1 MDIQK
6 KLDQLSK
13 HELKQVIL
21 WTLRDLNAAGQNKQL
36 NTYVRGWCRMLF
48 EAVEYQ
54 VDKAI
59 KANIRGFNQAVIER
73 KAELEEE

>member
-21 WTLRDLNAAGQNKQL
+21 WTLRDLNSAGQNKQL
-36 NTYVRGWCRMLF
+36 NNYVRGWCRMLF

-59 KANIRGFNQAVIER
+59 KANTRGFNQAVIER

>member
-36 NTYVRGWCRMLF
+36 NNYVRGWCRMLF

-54 VDKAI
+54 VNKAI
-59 KANIRGFNQAVIER
+59 KANTNGFNQAVIER

>member
-21 WTLRDLNAAGQNKQL
+21 WTLRDLNTAGQNREL
-36 NTYVRGWCRMLF
+36 NEFVRGWCRMLF
-48 EAVEYQ
+48 EAVQHQ

-59 KANIRGFNQAVIER
+59 KANTRGFNQAIIER
-73 KAELEEE
+73 LTELEEE

>member
-21 WTLRDLNAAGQNKQL
+21 WTLRDLNSAGQNKQL
-36 NTYVRGWCRMLF
+36 NNYVRGWCRMLF

>member
-21 WTLRDLNAAGQNKQL
+21 WTLRDLNAAEQNKEL
-36 NTYVRGWCRMLF
+36 NEFVRGWCRMLF
-48 EAVEYQ
+48 EAVQYQ

-73 KAELEEE
+73 LAELEEE

>member
-36 NTYVRGWCRMLF
+36 NNYVRGWCRMLF

-59 KANIRGFNQAVIER
+59 KANTRGFNQAVIER

>member
-36 NTYVRGWCRMLF
+36 NNYVRGWCRMLF

-59 KANIRGFNQAVIER
+59 KANTRGFNQAVIER
-73 KAELEEE
+73 KTELEEE

>member
-21 WTLRDLNAAGQNKQL
+21 WTLRDLNSAGQNKQL
-36 NTYVRGWCRMLF
+36 NSYVRGWCRMLF

>member
-21 WTLRDLNAAGQNKQL
+21 WTLRDLNSAGQNKQL
-36 NTYVRGWCRMLF
+36 NNYVRGWCRMLF

-59 KANIRGFNQAVIER
+59 KSNIRGFNQAVIER

>member
-36 NTYVRGWCRMLF
+36 NNYVRGWCRMLF

-73 KAELEEE
+73 LAELEEE

>member
-21 WTLRDLNAAGQNKQL
+21 WTLRDLNAAGQNEQL
-36 NTYVRGWCRMLF
+36 NTYVRSWCRMLF
-48 EAVEYQ
+48 EAVIYQ

-59 KANIRGFNQAVIER
+59 KANTRGFNQAVIER
-73 KAELEEE
+73 LSELEEE